1 MIKQPEQGSIPTKPG
16 SYQFFDGHGNII
28 YVGKAKNLRSRVNS
42 YYGNKKTMAVRTQ
55 RMMEEATNLE
65 WIQVRNELEALMLEF
80 TLIKEHKPRF
90 NVDLKDNKRYPYLS
104 VTVNEKWPRPTITRG
119 ERKRGVRYFG
129 PYGNVKAIRETLD
142 LLIKSFPLRTCSNAK
157 FNEHEKMGK
166 PCLLFHI
173 DKCSGPCVEKIT
185 EKEYNNLVSDLLGF
199 LDGNSK
205 KIVDDLRNEMS
216 IFSEKQEFE
225 NAGRARDKI
234 LNIERVLE
242 RQQMVLKETENIDI
256 FGFFGDEIEASVQVF
271 YVRHGRVVGRKG
283 FIVDRIAGIKNSE
296 LVRHLLV
303 DHYASD
309 PPRGVPSQ
317 ILTEVSPVDIQLLE
331 TWLTIERNSAVE
343 IRVPKRGEKK
353 SLLETVISNANE
365 EFIRHRLKRATD
377 HNSRSKALNELQTA
391 LGMGTAP
398 LRIECYDMSH
408 LQGTDYVGS
417 MVVMEDGL
425 LKKSDYR
432 RFRINSFDGND
443 DYAAMKEVI
452 SRRLAAYLKESK
464 ETVEGGTK
472 KFASPPQLLLVDGG
486 QGQLSVAE
494 AAVAEV
500 GLSDLIF
507 VASLAKQFEEVFV
520 TGQREPVVIP
530 RNSEALYMLQRLR
543 DESHRFAVEY
553 HRKLRGK
560 RMTESVLDGI
570 PGLGEKR
577 KNRLLEEYGSL
588 KRVKESTLKE
598 LNEIKWL
605 PEKVASEVA
614 RKLDLDLN

>member
-42 YYGNKKTMAVRTQ
+42 YFGNKKTMPVRTQ
-55 RMMEEATNLE
+55 RMMEEATHLE

-90 NVDLKDNKRYPYLS
+90 NVDLKDNKSYPYLS

-317 ILTEVSPVDIQLLE
+317 ILAEVSPVDIQLLE

-391 LGMGTAP
+391 LGMGAAP

-472 KFASPPQLLLVDGG
+472 KFAYPPQLLLVDGG
-486 QGQLSVAE
+486 KGQLSVAE
-494 AAVAEV
+494 AAVSEV

>member
-1 MIKQPEQGSIPTKPG
+1 
-16 SYQFFDGHGNII
+16 
-28 YVGKAKNLRSRVNS
+28 
-42 YYGNKKTMAVRTQ
+42 
-55 RMMEEATNLE
+55 MMEEATHLE

-90 NVDLKDNKRYPYLS
+90 NVDLKDNKSYPYLS

-317 ILTEVSPVDIQLLE
+317 ILAEVSPVDIQLLE

-472 KFASPPQLLLVDGG
+472 KFAYPPQLLLVDGG
-486 QGQLSVAE
+486 KGQLSVAE
-494 AAVAEV
+494 AAVSEV

>member
-1 MIKQPEQGSIPTKPG
+1 MKQPDQGTIPTNPG
-16 SYQFFDGHGNII
+16 SYQFFDRDGSII

-42 YYGNKKTMAVRTQ
+42 YFGNKKTMAARTQ
-55 RMMEEATNLE
+55 RMMQEATHLE

-90 NVDLKDNKRYPYLS
+90 NVDLKDNKSYPYLS
-104 VTVNEKWPRPTITRG
+104 VTMNEKWPRPSITRG
-119 ERKRGVRYFG
+119 KRKRGVRYFG

-142 LLIKSFPLRTCSNAK
+142 LLIKSFPLRTCSNVK
-157 FNEHEKMGK
+157 FNEHEKTGK

-173 DKCSGPCVEKIT
+173 EKCSGPCVEKIT
-185 EKEYNNLVSDLLGF
+185 KKDYDTLVSDLLGF

-205 KIVDDLRNEMS
+205 TIVNDLRSEMS
-216 IFSEKQEFE
+216 IFSEKQQFE
-225 NAGRARDKI
+225 NAARARDKI

-242 RQQMVLKETENIDI
+242 RQQMVLNETENIDI

-303 DHYASD
+303 EHYTSD

-317 ILTEVSPVDIQLLE
+317 ILAETTPVDVQLLE
-331 TWLTIERNSAVE
+331 SWLSEERNSAVE

-353 SLLETVISNANE
+353 SLLETVINNANE

-377 HNSRSKALNELQTA
+377 HNSRSKALSELQTA
-391 LGMGTAP
+391 LGMKDAP

-452 SRRLAAYLKESK
+452 SRRLAAYLKENK
-464 ETVEGGTK
+464 ETIVGGTK
-472 KFASPPQLLLVDGG
+472 KFAYPPQLLLVDGG
-486 QGQLSVAE
+486 KGQLAVAE
-494 AAVAEV
+494 AAVFEA

-507 VASLAKQFEEVFV
+507 VASLAKQFEEVFIA
-520 TGQREPVVIP
+520 GQREPVVIP

-577 KNRLLEEYGSL
+577 KNRLLKEFGSL
-588 KRVKESTLKE
+588 KRVKESSLKE

-605 PEKVASEVA
+605 PEKVAIEVA
-614 RKLDLDLN
+614 KKLDLDLN

>member
-42 YYGNKKTMAVRTQ
+42 YFGNKKTMAVRTQ
-55 RMMEEATNLE
+55 RMMEEATHLE

-90 NVDLKDNKRYPYLS
+90 NVDLKDNKSYPYLS

-234 LNIERVLE
+234 LNIEKVLE

-317 ILTEVSPVDIQLLE
+317 ILAEVSPVDIQLLE

-472 KFASPPQLLLVDGG
+472 KFAYPPQLLLVDGG
-486 QGQLSVAE
+486 KGQLSVAE
-494 AAVAEV
+494 AAVSEA

-507 VASLAKQFEEVFV
+507 VASLAKQCEEVFV

-530 RNSEALYMLQRLR
+530 RNSEALYMLPRLR

>member
-42 YYGNKKTMAVRTQ
+42 YFGNKKTMAVRTQ
-55 RMMEEATNLE
+55 RMMEEATHLE

-90 NVDLKDNKRYPYLS
+90 NVDLKDNKSYPYLS

-317 ILTEVSPVDIQLLE
+317 ILAEVSPIDIQLLE

-472 KFASPPQLLLVDGG
+472 KFAYPPQLLLVDGG
-486 QGQLSVAE
+486 KGQLSVAE
-494 AAVAEV
+494 AAVSEV

>member
-42 YYGNKKTMAVRTQ
+42 YFGNKKTMAVRTQ
-55 RMMEEATNLE
+55 RMMEEATHLE

-90 NVDLKDNKRYPYLS
+90 NVDLKDNKSYPYLS

-317 ILTEVSPVDIQLLE
+317 ILAEVSPVDIQLLE

-472 KFASPPQLLLVDGG
+472 KFAYPPQLLLVDGG
-486 QGQLSVAE
+486 KGQLSVAE
-494 AAVAEV
+494 AAVSEV

-577 KNRLLEEYGSL
+577 KNRLLKEYGSL
-588 KRVKESTLKE
+588 KRVKESSLKE

-605 PEKVASEVA
+605 PEKVAIEVA
-614 RKLDLDLN
+614 KKLDLDLN

>member
-42 YYGNKKTMAVRTQ
+42 YFGNKKTMAVRTQ

-90 NVDLKDNKRYPYLS
+90 NVDLKDNKSYPYLS

-205 KIVDDLRNEMS
+205 KIVDELRNEMS

-317 ILTEVSPVDIQLLE
+317 ILAEVSPVDIQLLE

-472 KFASPPQLLLVDGG
+472 KFAYPPQLLLVDGG
-486 QGQLSVAE
+486 KGQLSVAE
-494 AAVAEV
+494 AAVSEV

>member
-42 YYGNKKTMAVRTQ
+42 YFGNKKTMAARTQ
-55 RMMEEATNLE
+55 RMMQEATHLE

-90 NVDLKDNKRYPYLS
+90 NVDLKDNKSYPYLS
-104 VTVNEKWPRPTITRG
+104 VTMNEKWPRPSITRG
-119 ERKRGVRYFG
+119 KRKRGVRYFG

-142 LLIKSFPLRTCSNAK
+142 LLIKSFPLRTCSNVK
-157 FNEHEKMGK
+157 FNEHEKTGK

-173 DKCSGPCVEKIT
+173 EKCSGPCVEKIT
-185 EKEYNNLVSDLLGF
+185 KKDYDTLVSDLLGF

-205 KIVDDLRNEMS
+205 TIVNDLRSEMS
-216 IFSEKQEFE
+216 IFSEKQQFE
-225 NAGRARDKI
+225 NAARARDKI

-242 RQQMVLKETENIDI
+242 RQQMVLNETENIDI
-256 FGFFGDEIEASVQVF
+256 FGFSGDEIEASVQVF

-303 DHYASD
+303 EHYTSD

-317 ILTEVSPVDIQLLE
+317 ILAEATPVDVQLLE
-331 TWLTIERNSAVE
+331 SWLSEERNSAVE

-353 SLLETVISNANE
+353 SLLETVINNANE

-377 HNSRSKALNELQTA
+377 HNSRSKALSELQTA
-391 LGMGTAP
+391 LGMKDAP

-432 RFRINSFDGND
+432 RFRINSFAGND

-452 SRRLAAYLKESK
+452 SRRLAAYLKENK
-464 ETVEGGTK
+464 ETIVGGTK
-472 KFASPPQLLLVDGG
+472 KFAYPPQLLLVDGG
-486 QGQLSVAE
+486 KGQLAVAE
-494 AAVAEV
+494 AAVFEA

-507 VASLAKQFEEVFV
+507 VASLAKQFEEVFIA
-520 TGQREPVVIP
+520 GQREPVVIP

-577 KNRLLEEYGSL
+577 KNRLLKEYGSL
-588 KRVKESTLKE
+588 KRVKESSLKE

-605 PEKVASEVA
+605 PEKVAIEVA
-614 RKLDLDLN
+614 KKLDLDLN

>member
-1 MIKQPEQGSIPTKPG
+1 MLKQPEQGTIPTKPG
-16 SYQFFDGHGNII
+16 SYQFFDKTGKII
-28 YVGKAKNLRSRVNS
+28 YVGKAKNLRNRVNS
-42 YYGNKKTMAVRTQ
+42 YFGSSKTMASRTQ
-55 RMMEEATNLE
+55 RMMQEATHLE

-80 TLIKEHKPRF
+80 ALIKEHKPRF
-90 NVDLKDNKRYPYLS
+90 NVDLKDNKSYPYLS
-104 VTVNEKWPRPTITRG
+104 VTLNENWPRPTITRG
-119 ERKRGVRYFG
+119 KRKKGVRYFG

-142 LLIKSFPLRTCSNAK
+142 LLVKSFPLRTCSNSK
-157 FNEHEKMGK
+157 FKEHEKNGK

-173 DKCSGPCVEKIT
+173 DKCSAPCVDKIT
-185 EKEYNNLVSDLLGF
+185 KKEYDSLVSDLLSF

-205 KIVDDLRNEMS
+205 TIVDNLREEMS
-216 IFSEKQEFE
+216 IASDKQEYE
-225 NAGRARDKI
+225 NAARVRDKI

-242 RQQMVLKETENIDI
+242 RQQMVLNETENIDI
-256 FGFFGDEIEASVQVF
+256 FGFSGDAIEAAVQVF
-271 YVRHGRVVGRKG
+271 YIRHGRVVGRKG
-283 FIVDRIAGIKNSE
+283 FVVDRIDGIENSE
-296 LVRHLLV
+296 LLKHLLV
-303 DHYASD
+303 EHYKSN
-309 PPRGVPSQ
+309 PPRGIPRQ
-317 ILTEVSPVDIQLLE
+317 ILAEVIPEDVKLME
-331 TWLTIERNSAVE
+331 TWLCGERNSSVE

-353 SLLETVISNANE
+353 SLLETVVNNASE
-365 EFIRHRLKRATD
+365 EFIRHRLKRAKD
-377 HNSRSKALNELQTA
+377 HNARSKALNELQEA
-391 LGMGTAP
+391 LGMENAP

-452 SRRLAAYLKESK
+452 TRRLNAYLKESK
-464 ETVEGGTK
+464 QTGEASSK
-472 KFASPPQLLLVDGG
+472 KFAYPPQLLLVDGG
-486 QGQLSVAE
+486 KGQLSVAQS
-494 AAVAEV
+494 AVHEF
-500 GLSDLIF
+500 GLSGLIF

-520 TGQREPVVIP
+520 PGKSDPVIIK

-560 RMTESVLDGI
+560 RMIESVLDGI

-577 KNRLLEEYGSL
+577 KNRLLDEFGTL
-588 KRVKESTLKE
+588 KRLRESSLKE

-605 PEKVASEVA
+605 PENVANEVA
-614 RKLDLDLN
+614 KKLDLDLN

>member
-1 MIKQPEQGSIPTKPG
+1 MLKQPEQGTIPTKPG
-16 SYQFFDGHGNII
+16 SYQFFDKTGKII
-28 YVGKAKNLRSRVNS
+28 YVGKAKNLRNRVNS
-42 YYGNKKTMAVRTQ
+42 YFGSSKTMASRTQ
-55 RMMEEATNLE
+55 RMMQEATHLE

-80 TLIKEHKPRF
+80 ALIKEHKPRF
-90 NVDLKDNKRYPYLS
+90 NVDLKDNKSYPYLS
-104 VTVNEKWPRPTITRG
+104 VTLNENWPRPTITRG
-119 ERKRGVRYFG
+119 KRKKGVRYFG

-142 LLIKSFPLRTCSNAK
+142 LLVKSFPLRTCSNSK
-157 FNEHEKMGK
+157 FKEHEKNGK

-173 DKCSGPCVEKIT
+173 DKCSAPCVDKIT
-185 EKEYNNLVSDLLGF
+185 KKEYDSLVSDLLSF

-205 KIVDDLRNEMS
+205 TIVDNLREEMS
-216 IFSEKQEFE
+216 IASNKQEYE
-225 NAGRARDKI
+225 NAARVRDKI

-242 RQQMVLKETENIDI
+242 RQQMVLNETENIDI
-256 FGFFGDEIEASVQVF
+256 FGFSGDAIEAAVQVF
-271 YVRHGRVVGRKG
+271 YIRHGRVVGRKG
-283 FIVDRIAGIKNSE
+283 FVVDRIDGIENSE
-296 LVRHLLV
+296 LLKHLLV
-303 DHYASD
+303 EHYKSN
-309 PPRGVPSQ
+309 PPRGIPRQ
-317 ILTEVSPVDIQLLE
+317 ILAEVIPEDVKLME
-331 TWLTIERNSAVE
+331 TWLCGERNSSVE

-353 SLLETVISNANE
+353 SLLETVVNNASE
-365 EFIRHRLKRATD
+365 EFIRHRLKRAKD
-377 HNSRSKALNELQTA
+377 HNARSKALNELQEA
-391 LGMGTAP
+391 LGMENAP

-452 SRRLAAYLKESK
+452 TRRLNAYLKESK
-464 ETVEGGTK
+464 QTGEASSK
-472 KFASPPQLLLVDGG
+472 KFAYPPQLLLVDGG
-486 QGQLSVAE
+486 KGQLSVAQS
-494 AAVAEV
+494 AVHEL

-520 TGQREPVVIP
+520 PGKSDPVIIK

-560 RMTESVLDGI
+560 RMIESVLDGI

-577 KNRLLEEYGSL
+577 KNRLLDEFGTL
-588 KRVKESTLKE
+588 KRLRESSLKE

-605 PEKVASEVA
+605 PENVANEVA
-614 RKLDLDLN
+614 KKLDLDLN

>member
-42 YYGNKKTMAVRTQ
+42 YFGNKKTMAVRTQ
-55 RMMEEATNLE
+55 RMMEEATHLE

-90 NVDLKDNKRYPYLS
+90 NVDLKDNKSYPYLS

-317 ILTEVSPVDIQLLE
+317 ILAEVSPVDIQLLE

-472 KFASPPQLLLVDGG
+472 KFAYPPQLLLVDGG
-486 QGQLSVAE
+486 KGQLSVAE
-494 AAVAEV
+494 AAVSEV
-500 GLSDLIF
+500 GLSDPIF

-605 PEKVASEVA
+605 PEKVAGEVA
-614 RKLDLDLN
+614 KKLDLDLN

>member
-42 YYGNKKTMAVRTQ
+42 YFGNKKTMAVRTQ
-55 RMMEEATNLE
+55 RMMEEATHLE

-90 NVDLKDNKRYPYLS
+90 NVDLKDNKSYPYLS

-472 KFASPPQLLLVDGG
+472 KFAYPPQLLLVDGG
-486 QGQLSVAE
+486 KGQLSVAE
-494 AAVAEV
+494 AAVSEV

>member
-42 YYGNKKTMAVRTQ
+42 YFGNKKTMAVRTQ
-55 RMMEEATNLE
+55 RMMEEATHLE

-90 NVDLKDNKRYPYLS
+90 NVDLKDNKSYPYLS

-225 NAGRARDKI
+225 NAGRARDII

-317 ILTEVSPVDIQLLE
+317 ILAEVSPVDIQLLE

-452 SRRLAAYLKESK
+452 SRRIAAYLKESK

-472 KFASPPQLLLVDGG
+472 KFAYPPQLLLVDGG
-486 QGQLSVAE
+486 KGQLSVAE
-494 AAVAEV
+494 AAVSEV

>member
-1 MIKQPEQGSIPTKPG
+1 
-16 SYQFFDGHGNII
+16 
-28 YVGKAKNLRSRVNS
+28 
-42 YYGNKKTMAVRTQ
+42 MASRTQ
-55 RMMEEATNLE
+55 RMMQEATHLE

-80 TLIKEHKPRF
+80 ALIKEHKPRF
-90 NVDLKDNKRYPYLS
+90 NVDLKDNKSYPYLS
-104 VTVNEKWPRPTITRG
+104 VTLNENWPRPTITRG
-119 ERKRGVRYFG
+119 KRKKGVRYFG

-142 LLIKSFPLRTCSNAK
+142 LLVKSFPLRTCSNSK
-157 FNEHEKMGK
+157 FKEHEKNGK

-173 DKCSGPCVEKIT
+173 DKCSAPCVDKIT
-185 EKEYNNLVSDLLGF
+185 KKEYDSLVSDLLSF

-205 KIVDDLRNEMS
+205 TIVDNLREEMS
-216 IFSEKQEFE
+216 IASDKQEYE
-225 NAGRARDKI
+225 NAARVRDKI

-242 RQQMVLKETENIDI
+242 RQQMVLNETENIDI
-256 FGFFGDEIEASVQVF
+256 FGFSGDAIEAAVQVF
-271 YVRHGRVVGRKG
+271 YIRHGRVVGRKG
-283 FIVDRIAGIKNSE
+283 FVVDRIDGIENSE
-296 LVRHLLV
+296 LLKHLLV
-303 DHYASD
+303 EHYKSN
-309 PPRGVPSQ
+309 PPRGIPRQ
-317 ILTEVSPVDIQLLE
+317 ILAEVIPEDVNLME
-331 TWLTIERNSAVE
+331 TWLCGERNSSVE

-353 SLLETVISNANE
+353 SLLETVVNNASE
-365 EFIRHRLKRATD
+365 EFIRHRLKRAKD
-377 HNSRSKALNELQTA
+377 HNARSKALNELQEA
-391 LGMGTAP
+391 LGMENAP

-452 SRRLAAYLKESK
+452 TRRLNAYLKESK
-464 ETVEGGTK
+464 QTGEASSK
-472 KFASPPQLLLVDGG
+472 KFAYPPQLLLVDGG
-486 QGQLSVAE
+486 KGQLSVAQS
-494 AAVAEV
+494 AVHEL

-520 TGQREPVVIP
+520 PGKSDPVIIK

-560 RMTESVLDGI
+560 RMIESVLDGI

-577 KNRLLEEYGSL
+577 KNRLLDEFGTL
-588 KRVKESTLKE
+588 KRLRESSLKE

-605 PEKVASEVA
+605 PENVANEVA
-614 RKLDLDLN
+614 KKLDLDLN

>member
-42 YYGNKKTMAVRTQ
+42 YFGNKKTMAVRTQ
-55 RMMEEATNLE
+55 RMMEEATHLE

-90 NVDLKDNKRYPYLS
+90 NVDLKDNKSYPYLS

-317 ILTEVSPVDIQLLE
+317 ILAEVSPVDIQLLE

-353 SLLETVISNANE
+353 SLLESVISNANE

-472 KFASPPQLLLVDGG
+472 KFAYPPQLLLVDGG
-486 QGQLSVAE
+486 KGQLSVAE
-494 AAVAEV
+494 AAVSEV

>member
-1 MIKQPEQGSIPTKPG
+1 MKQPDQGTIPTNPG
-16 SYQFFDGHGNII
+16 SYQFFDRDGSII

-42 YYGNKKTMAVRTQ
+42 YFGNKKTMAARTQ
-55 RMMEEATNLE
+55 RMMQEATHLE

-90 NVDLKDNKRYPYLS
+90 NVDLKDNKSYPYLS
-104 VTVNEKWPRPTITRG
+104 VTMNEKWPRPSITRG
-119 ERKRGVRYFG
+119 KRKRGVRYFG

-142 LLIKSFPLRTCSNAK
+142 LLIKSFPLRTCSNVK
-157 FNEHEKMGK
+157 FNEHEKTGK

-173 DKCSGPCVEKIT
+173 EKCSGPCVEKIT
-185 EKEYNNLVSDLLGF
+185 KKDYDTLVSDLLGF

-205 KIVDDLRNEMS
+205 TIVNDLRSEMS
-216 IFSEKQEFE
+216 IFSEKQQFE
-225 NAGRARDKI
+225 NAARARDKI

-242 RQQMVLKETENIDI
+242 RQQMVLNETENIDI

-303 DHYASD
+303 EHYTSD

-317 ILTEVSPVDIQLLE
+317 ILAETTPVDVQLLE
-331 TWLTIERNSAVE
+331 SWLSEERNSAVE

-353 SLLETVISNANE
+353 SLLETVINNANE

-377 HNSRSKALNELQTA
+377 HNSRSKALSELQTA
-391 LGMGTAP
+391 LGMKDAP

-452 SRRLAAYLKESK
+452 SRRLAAYLKENK
-464 ETVEGGTK
+464 ETIVGGTK
-472 KFASPPQLLLVDGG
+472 KFAYPPQLLLVDGG
-486 QGQLSVAE
+486 KGQLAVAE
-494 AAVAEV
+494 AAVFEA

-507 VASLAKQFEEVFV
+507 VASLAKQFEEVFIA
-520 TGQREPVVIP
+520 GQREPVVIP

-577 KNRLLEEYGSL
+577 KNRLLKEFGSL
-588 KRVKESTLKE
+588 KRVKESSLKE

-614 RKLDLDLN
+614 KKLDLDLN

>member
-1 MIKQPEQGSIPTKPG
+1 MKQPEQGTIPTNPG
-16 SYQFFDGHGNII
+16 SYQFFDRDGSII

-42 YYGNKKTMAVRTQ
+42 YFGNKKTMAARTQ
-55 RMMEEATNLE
+55 RMMQEATHLE

-90 NVDLKDNKRYPYLS
+90 NVDLKDNKSYPYLS
-104 VTVNEKWPRPTITRG
+104 VTMNEKWPRPSITRG
-119 ERKRGVRYFG
+119 KRKRGVRYFG

-142 LLIKSFPLRTCSNAK
+142 LLIKSFPLRTCSNVK
-157 FNEHEKMGK
+157 FNEHEKTGK

-173 DKCSGPCVEKIT
+173 EKCSGPCVEKIT
-185 EKEYNNLVSDLLGF
+185 KKDYDSLVSDLLGF

-205 KIVDDLRNEMS
+205 TIVNDLRNEMS
-216 IFSEKQEFE
+216 IFSEKQQFE
-225 NAGRARDKI
+225 NAARARDKI

-242 RQQMVLKETENIDI
+242 RQQMVLNETENIDI

-283 FIVDRIAGIKNSE
+283 FIVDRIAGIRNSE

-303 DHYASD
+303 EHYTSD

-317 ILTEVSPVDIQLLE
+317 ILAEATPVDVQLLE
-331 TWLTIERNSAVE
+331 SWLSEERNSAVE

-353 SLLETVISNANE
+353 SLLETVINNANE

-377 HNSRSKALNELQTA
+377 HNSRSKALSELQTA
-391 LGMGTAP
+391 LGMKDAP

-452 SRRLAAYLKESK
+452 SRRLAAYLKENK
-464 ETVEGGTK
+464 ETIVGGTK
-472 KFASPPQLLLVDGG
+472 KFAYPPQLLLVDGG
-486 QGQLSVAE
+486 KGQLAVAE
-494 AAVAEV
+494 AAVFEA

-520 TGQREPVVIP
+520 TGQRERVVIP

-577 KNRLLEEYGSL
+577 KNRLLKEYGSL
-588 KRVKESTLKE
+588 KRVKESSLKE

-614 RKLDLDLN
+614 KKLDLDLN

>member
-1 MIKQPEQGSIPTKPG
+1 MLKQPEQGTIPTKPG
-16 SYQFFDGHGNII
+16 SYQFFDKTGTVI
-28 YVGKAKNLRSRVNS
+28 YVGKAKNLRNRVNS
-42 YYGNKKTMAVRTQ
+42 YFGSSKTMASRTQ
-55 RMMEEATNLE
+55 RMMEEATHLE

-90 NVDLKDNKRYPYLS
+90 NVDLKDNKSYPYLS
-104 VTVNEKWPRPTITRG
+104 VTLNEKWPRPTITRG
-119 ERKRGVRYFG
+119 KRKKGVRYFG

-142 LLIKSFPLRTCSNAK
+142 LLVKSFPLRTCSNSK
-157 FNEHEKMGK
+157 FKEHEKNGK

-173 DKCSGPCVEKIT
+173 DKCSAPCVDKIT
-185 EKEYNNLVSDLLGF
+185 KKEYDSLVSDLLSF

-205 KIVDDLRNEMS
+205 SIVGNLREEMS
-216 IFSEKQEFE
+216 IASDKQEYE
-225 NAGRARDKI
+225 NAARARDKI

-242 RQQMVLKETENIDI
+242 RQQMVLNETENIDI
-256 FGFFGDEIEASVQVF
+256 FGFSGDAIEAAVQVF
-271 YVRHGRVVGRKG
+271 YIRHGRVVGRKG
-283 FIVDRIAGIKNSE
+283 FVVDRIDGIENSE
-296 LVRHLLV
+296 LLKHLIV
-303 DHYASD
+303 EHYKSN
-309 PPRGVPSQ
+309 PPRGIPRQ
-317 ILTEVSPVDIQLLE
+317 ILAEVIPEDVELME
-331 TWLTIERNSAVE
+331 TWLNGERNSSVE

-353 SLLETVISNANE
+353 SLLETVVNNAAE
-365 EFIRHRLKRATD
+365 EFIRHRLKRAKD
-377 HNSRSKALNELQTA
+377 HNARSKALNELQEA
-391 LGMGTAP
+391 LGMENAP

-452 SRRLAAYLKESK
+452 TRRLNAYLKESK
-464 ETVEGGTK
+464 QTGEASSK
-472 KFASPPQLLLVDGG
+472 KFAYPPQLLLVDGG
-486 QGQLSVAE
+486 KGQLSVAQS
-494 AAVAEV
+494 AVREL

-520 TGQREPVVIP
+520 PGKSHPVVIR

-560 RMTESVLDGI
+560 RMIESVLDGI

-577 KNRLLEEYGSL
+577 KNRLLDEFGTL
-588 KRVKESTLKE
+588 KRLRESSLE
-598 LNEIKWL
+598 DLNEIKWL
-605 PEKVASEVA
+605 PENVAKEVA
-614 RKLDLDLN
+614 KKLDLDLN

>member
-1 MIKQPEQGSIPTKPG
+1 MKQPDQGTIPTNPG
-16 SYQFFDGHGNII
+16 SYQFFDRDGSII

-42 YYGNKKTMAVRTQ
+42 YFGNKKTMAARTQ
-55 RMMEEATNLE
+55 RMMQEATHLE

-90 NVDLKDNKRYPYLS
+90 NVDLKDNKSYPYLS
-104 VTVNEKWPRPTITRG
+104 VTMNEKWPRPSITRG
-119 ERKRGVRYFG
+119 KRKRGVRYFG

-142 LLIKSFPLRTCSNAK
+142 LLIKSFPLRTCSNVK
-157 FNEHEKMGK
+157 FNEHEKTGK

-173 DKCSGPCVEKIT
+173 EKCSGPCVEKIT
-185 EKEYNNLVSDLLGF
+185 KKDYDTLVSDLLGF

-205 KIVDDLRNEMS
+205 TIVNDLRSEMS
-216 IFSEKQEFE
+216 IFSEKQQFE
-225 NAGRARDKI
+225 NAARARDKI

-242 RQQMVLKETENIDI
+242 RQQMVLNETENIDI

-283 FIVDRIAGIKNSE
+283 FIVDRIAGINNSE

-303 DHYASD
+303 EHYTSD

-317 ILTEVSPVDIQLLE
+317 ILAEATPVDIQLLE
-331 TWLTIERNSAVE
+331 SWLSEERNSAVE

-353 SLLETVISNANE
+353 SLLETVINNANE

-377 HNSRSKALNELQTA
+377 HNSRSKALSELQTA
-391 LGMGTAP
+391 LGMKDAP

-452 SRRLAAYLKESK
+452 SRRLAAYLKENK
-464 ETVEGGTK
+464 ETIVGGTK
-472 KFASPPQLLLVDGG
+472 KFAYPPQLLLVDGG
-486 QGQLSVAE
+486 KGQLAVAE
-494 AAVAEV
+494 AAVFEA

-507 VASLAKQFEEVFV
+507 VASLAKQFEEVFIA
-520 TGQREPVVIP
+520 GQREPVVIP

-577 KNRLLEEYGSL
+577 KNRLLKEFGSL
-588 KRVKESTLKE
+588 KRVKESSLKE

-605 PEKVASEVA
+605 PEKVAIEVA
-614 RKLDLDLN
+614 KKLDLDLN

>member
-1 MIKQPEQGSIPTKPG
+1 MKQPDQGTIPTNPG
-16 SYQFFDGHGNII
+16 SYQFFDRDGSII

-42 YYGNKKTMAVRTQ
+42 YFGNKKTMAARTQ
-55 RMMEEATNLE
+55 RMMQEATHLE

-90 NVDLKDNKRYPYLS
+90 NVDLKDNKSYPYLS
-104 VTVNEKWPRPTITRG
+104 VTMNEKWPRPSITRG
-119 ERKRGVRYFG
+119 KRKRGVRYFG

-142 LLIKSFPLRTCSNAK
+142 LLIKSFPLRTCSNVK
-157 FNEHEKMGK
+157 FNEHEKTGK

-173 DKCSGPCVEKIT
+173 EKCSGPCVEKIT
-185 EKEYNNLVSDLLGF
+185 KKDYDTLVSDLLGF

-205 KIVDDLRNEMS
+205 TIVNDLRSEMS
-216 IFSEKQEFE
+216 IFSEKQQFE
-225 NAGRARDKI
+225 NAARARDKI

-242 RQQMVLKETENIDI
+242 RQQMVLNETENIDI

-303 DHYASD
+303 EHYTSD

-317 ILTEVSPVDIQLLE
+317 ILAEATPVDVQLLE
-331 TWLTIERNSAVE
+331 SWLSEERNSAVE

-353 SLLETVISNANE
+353 SLLETVINNANE

-377 HNSRSKALNELQTA
+377 HNSRSKALSELQTA
-391 LGMGTAP
+391 LGMKGAP

-452 SRRLAAYLKESK
+452 SRRLAAYLKENK
-464 ETVEGGTK
+464 ETIVGGTK
-472 KFASPPQLLLVDGG
+472 KFAYPPQLLLVDGG
-486 QGQLSVAE
+486 KGQLAVAE
-494 AAVAEV
+494 AAVFEA

-507 VASLAKQFEEVFV
+507 VASLAKQFEEVFIA
-520 TGQREPVVIP
+520 GQREPVVIP

-577 KNRLLEEYGSL
+577 KNRLLKEYGSL
-588 KRVKESTLKE
+588 KRVKESSLKE

-605 PEKVASEVA
+605 PEKVAIEVA
-614 RKLDLDLN
+614 KKLDLDLN

>member
-42 YYGNKKTMAVRTQ
+42 YFGNKKTMAVRTQ
-55 RMMEEATNLE
+55 RMMEEATHLE

-90 NVDLKDNKRYPYLS
+90 NVDLKDNKSYPYLS

-283 FIVDRIAGIKNSE
+283 FIVDRITGIKNSE

-317 ILTEVSPVDIQLLE
+317 ILAEVSPVDIQLLE

-472 KFASPPQLLLVDGG
+472 KFAYPPQLLLVDGG
-486 QGQLSVAE
+486 KGQLSVAE
-494 AAVAEV
+494 AAVSEV

>member
-1 MIKQPEQGSIPTKPG
+1 MLKQPEQGTIPTKPG
-16 SYQFFDGHGNII
+16 SYQFFDKTGKII
-28 YVGKAKNLRSRVNS
+28 YVGKAKNLRNRVNS
-42 YYGNKKTMAVRTQ
+42 YFGSSKTMASRTQ
-55 RMMEEATNLE
+55 RMMEEATHLE

-90 NVDLKDNKRYPYLS
+90 NVDLKDNKSYPYLS
-104 VTVNEKWPRPTITRG
+104 VTLNEKWPRPTITRG
-119 ERKRGVRYFG
+119 KRKKGVRYFG

-142 LLIKSFPLRTCSNAK
+142 LLVKSFPLRTCSNSK
-157 FNEHEKMGK
+157 FKEHEKNGK

-173 DKCSGPCVEKIT
+173 DKCSAPCVDKIT
-185 EKEYNNLVSDLLGF
+185 KKEYDSLVSDLLSF

-205 KIVDDLRNEMS
+205 TIVDNLREEMS
-216 IFSEKQEFE
+216 IASDKQEYE
-225 NAGRARDKI
+225 NAARVRDKI

-242 RQQMVLKETENIDI
+242 RQQMVLNETENIDI
-256 FGFFGDEIEASVQVF
+256 FGFSGDAIEAAVQVF
-271 YVRHGRVVGRKG
+271 YIRHGRVVGRKG
-283 FIVDRIAGIKNSE
+283 FVVDRIDGIENSE
-296 LVRHLLV
+296 LLKHLIV
-303 DHYASD
+303 EHYKSN
-309 PPRGVPSQ
+309 PPRGIPRQ
-317 ILTEVSPVDIQLLE
+317 ILAEVIPEDVELME
-331 TWLTIERNSAVE
+331 TWLNGERNSSVE

-353 SLLETVISNANE
+353 SLLETVVNNAAE
-365 EFIRHRLKRATD
+365 EFIRHRLKRAKD
-377 HNSRSKALNELQTA
+377 HNARSKALNELQEA
-391 LGMGTAP
+391 LGMENAP

-452 SRRLAAYLKESK
+452 TRRLNAYLKESK
-464 ETVEGGTK
+464 QTGEASSK
-472 KFASPPQLLLVDGG
+472 KFAYPPQLLLVDGG
-486 QGQLSVAE
+486 KGQLSVAQS
-494 AAVAEV
+494 AVREL

-520 TGQREPVVIP
+520 PGKSHPVVIR

-560 RMTESVLDGI
+560 RMIESVLDGI

-577 KNRLLEEYGSL
+577 KNRLLDEFGTL
-588 KRVKESTLKE
+588 KRLRESSLE
-598 LNEIKWL
+598 DLNEIKWL
-605 PEKVASEVA
+605 PENVAKEVA
-614 RKLDLDLN
+614 KKLDLDLN

>member
-1 MIKQPEQGSIPTKPG
+1 M
-16 SYQFFDGHGNII
+16 
-28 YVGKAKNLRSRVNS
+28 
-42 YYGNKKTMAVRTQ
+42 
-55 RMMEEATNLE
+55 
-65 WIQVRNELEALMLEF
+65 
-80 TLIKEHKPRF
+80 
-90 NVDLKDNKRYPYLS
+90 
-104 VTVNEKWPRPTITRG
+104 
-119 ERKRGVRYFG
+119 
-129 PYGNVKAIRETLD
+129 
-142 LLIKSFPLRTCSNAK
+142 
-157 FNEHEKMGK
+157 
-166 PCLLFHI
+166 
-173 DKCSGPCVEKIT
+173 
-185 EKEYNNLVSDLLGF
+185 GF

-317 ILTEVSPVDIQLLE
+317 ILAEVSPVDIQLLE

-343 IRVPKRGEKK
+343 IRIPKRGEKK

-472 KFASPPQLLLVDGG
+472 KFAYPPQLLLVDGG
-486 QGQLSVAE
+486 KGQLSVAE
-494 AAVAEV
+494 AAVSEA

>member
-1 MIKQPEQGSIPTKPG
+1 MLKQPEQGTIPTKPG
-16 SYQFFDGHGNII
+16 SYQFFDKTGTVI
-28 YVGKAKNLRSRVNS
+28 YVGKAKNLRNRVNS
-42 YYGNKKTMAVRTQ
+42 YFGSSKTMASRTQ
-55 RMMEEATNLE
+55 RMMEEATHLE

-90 NVDLKDNKRYPYLS
+90 NVDLKDNKSYPYLS
-104 VTVNEKWPRPTITRG
+104 VTLNEKWPRPTITRG
-119 ERKRGVRYFG
+119 KRKKGVRYFG

-142 LLIKSFPLRTCSNAK
+142 LLVKSFPLRTCSNSK
-157 FNEHEKMGK
+157 FKEHEKNGK

-173 DKCSGPCVEKIT
+173 DKCSAPCVDKIT
-185 EKEYNNLVSDLLGF
+185 KKEYDSLVSDLLSF

-205 KIVDDLRNEMS
+205 SIVGNLREEMS
-216 IFSEKQEFE
+216 IASGKQEYE
-225 NAGRARDKI
+225 NAARVRDKI

-242 RQQMVLKETENIDI
+242 RQQMVLNETENIDI
-256 FGFFGDEIEASVQVF
+256 FGFSGDAIEAAVQVF
-271 YVRHGRVVGRKG
+271 YIRHGRVVGRKG
-283 FIVDRIAGIKNSE
+283 FVVDRIDGIENSE
-296 LVRHLLV
+296 LLKHLIV
-303 DHYASD
+303 EHYKSN
-309 PPRGVPSQ
+309 PPRGIPRQ
-317 ILTEVSPVDIQLLE
+317 ILAEVIPEDVELME
-331 TWLTIERNSAVE
+331 TWLNGERNSSVE

-353 SLLETVISNANE
+353 SLLETVVNNAAE
-365 EFIRHRLKRATD
+365 EFIRHRLKRAKD
-377 HNSRSKALNELQTA
+377 HNARSKALNELQEA
-391 LGMGTAP
+391 LGMENAP

-452 SRRLAAYLKESK
+452 TRRLNAYLKESK
-464 ETVEGGTK
+464 QTGEALSK
-472 KFASPPQLLLVDGG
+472 KFAYPPQLLLVDGG
-486 QGQLSVAE
+486 KGQLSVAQS
-494 AAVAEV
+494 AVREL

-520 TGQREPVVIP
+520 PGKSHPVVIR

-560 RMTESVLDGI
+560 RMIESVLDGI

-577 KNRLLEEYGSL
+577 KNRLLDEFGTL
-588 KRVKESTLKE
+588 KRLRESSLE
-598 LNEIKWL
+598 DLNEIKWL
-605 PEKVASEVA
+605 PENVAKEVA
-614 RKLDLDLN
+614 KKLDLDLN

>member
-42 YYGNKKTMAVRTQ
+42 YFGNKKTMAVRTQ

-90 NVDLKDNKRYPYLS
+90 NVDLKDNKSYPYLS

-283 FIVDRIAGIKNSE
+283 FIVDRIAGVKNSE

-317 ILTEVSPVDIQLLE
+317 ILAEVSPIDIQLLE

-472 KFASPPQLLLVDGG
+472 KFAYPPQLLLVDGG
-486 QGQLSVAE
+486 KGQLSVAE
-494 AAVAEV
+494 AAVSEV

>member
-1 MIKQPEQGSIPTKPG
+1 VIKQPEQGSIPTKPG

-42 YYGNKKTMAVRTQ
+42 YFGNKKTMAVRTQ

-90 NVDLKDNKRYPYLS
+90 NVDLKDNKSYPYLS

-205 KIVDDLRNEMS
+205 KIVDELRNEMS

-317 ILTEVSPVDIQLLE
+317 ILAEVSPVDIQLLE

-472 KFASPPQLLLVDGG
+472 KFAYPPQLLLVDGG
-486 QGQLSVAE
+486 KGQLSVAE
-494 AAVAEV
+494 AAVSEV

>member
-42 YYGNKKTMAVRTQ
+42 YFGNKKTMAVRTQ

-90 NVDLKDNKRYPYLS
+90 NVDLKDNKSYPYLS

-119 ERKRGVRYFG
+119 GRKRGVRYFG

-317 ILTEVSPVDIQLLE
+317 ILAEVSPVDIQLLE

-472 KFASPPQLLLVDGG
+472 KFAYPPQLLLVDGG
-486 QGQLSVAE
+486 KGQLSVAE
-494 AAVAEV
+494 AAVSEV

-577 KNRLLEEYGSL
+577 KNRLLDEYGSL

-605 PEKVASEVA
+605 PEKVAGEVA
-614 RKLDLDLN
+614 KKLDLDLN

>member
-42 YYGNKKTMAVRTQ
+42 YFGNKKTMAVRTQ
-55 RMMEEATNLE
+55 RMMEEATHLE

-90 NVDLKDNKRYPYLS
+90 NVDLKDNKSYPYLS

-205 KIVDDLRNEMS
+205 KIVDELRNEMS

-234 LNIERVLE
+234 LNIEKVLE

-317 ILTEVSPVDIQLLE
+317 ILAEVSPVDIQLLE

-472 KFASPPQLLLVDGG
+472 KFAYPPQLLLVDGG
-486 QGQLSVAE
+486 KGQLSVAE
-494 AAVAEV
+494 AAVSEV